1 MKKIVLTAII
11 TFIGFLAIAQIAPQ
25 RNFNDKMAADERK
38 PAQVLSQNKIL
49 TFNGAEYDL
58 KYHRFNI
65 AIDPAVSFISGSVT
79 SYFQIVQPTVSQI
92 SFDLNVA
99 LTVDS
104 VLYHASSLVFAHT
117 ADNAL
122 NITLPSPLTL
132 NQLDSVCVYYHGYPP
147 YGDGFGS
154 FIQTTHNG
162 TPVIWTLSE
171 PFGAKDWWPCKN
183 DLSDK
188 IDSVEMIVT
197 TPQEY
202 RAASNG
208 MLLAETTQGS
218 TKTYHWKHRYPI
230 ATYLIAV
237 AVTDYSVFSVYA
249 PVNGNNIEV
258 LNYVFPENL
267 IDAQTNVP
275 DIIPVLQLYDSLFAP
290 YPYINER
297 YGHAQFG
304 WGGGMEHQ
312 TMTFLVNFGHELMA
326 HELAHQWVGDMITCG
341 NWHDI
346 WLNEG
351 FATYWTGLTYEFMF
365 DQYYWKPWKTYQ
377 IENITSEPGGSVY
390 CSDTTSVNRIFDGRL
405 SYAKGGM
412 LLHMLRWV
420 IGDSAFFKGMRNY
433 LSDNSLKYSYACSD
447 DFITHMETASGQ
459 SLTWFFDDW
468 LYGEGYPIYSIQCTT
483 QPNNDILVSISQTQS
498 NPSVNFFEMPV
509 ALKFKNNTQ
518 DTTIVFDNSFSG
530 QSFIVNPGFKSDSAL
545 FDPDQWLVALL
556 DTMILSIPEEHD
568 ISSTISVFPV
578 PVHDELQLT
587 FGGLSI
593 ESVEIADI
601 TGRVIFRKEYSNT
614 PEKVS
619 LDCSAYMNGV
629 YVLKI
634 QNGENRVVKKILKL

>member
-1 MKKIVLTAII
+1 
-11 TFIGFLAIAQIAPQ
+11 
-25 RNFNDKMAADERK
+25 
-38 PAQVLSQNKIL
+38 
-49 TFNGAEYDL
+49 
-58 KYHRFNI
+58 
-65 AIDPAVSFISGSVT
+65 
-79 SYFQIVQPTVSQI
+79 
-92 SFDLNVA
+92 
-99 LTVDS
+99 
-104 VLYHASSLVFAHT
+104 
-117 ADNAL
+117 
-122 NITLPSPLTL
+122 
-132 NQLDSVCVYYHGYPP
+132 
-147 YGDGFGS
+147 
-154 FIQTTHNG
+154 
-162 TPVIWTLSE
+162 
-171 PFGAKDWWPCKN
+171 
-183 DLSDK
+183 
-188 IDSVEMIVT
+188 
-197 TPQEY
+197 
-202 RAASNG
+202 
-208 MLLAETTQGS
+208 
-218 TKTYHWKHRYPI
+218 
-230 ATYLIAV
+230 
-237 AVTDYSVFSVYA
+237 
-249 PVNGNNIEV
+249 
-258 LNYVFPENL
+258 
-267 IDAQTNVP
+267 
-275 DIIPVLQLYDSLFAP
+275 
-290 YPYINER
+290 
-297 YGHAQFG
+297 
-304 WGGGMEHQ
+304 MEHQ